1 MLTPVY
7 DHRDFAIFCKPSG
20 VSVHSE
26 ASSGFVAQLQS
37 ALPSTSWHLVHRLD
51 KHTSGLLLMARSA
64 TAAMHFGQL
73 FSQRLIDKYYLAIA
87 PGKPIKKQGLVIGGM
102 TRARNGQWKL
112 TRDLVDPAVTRFF
125 STSQGPGQRAYLLR
139 PYTGRTHQLRVAMK
153 SLGVPILGDDRY
165 GGEESDR
172 LHLHA
177 YALAFDWHG
186 EQIQVALEPTD
197 GSQFANIGTTL
208 DAQGWRYPWTLTWPP
223 LPNSPG
229 VVDSDDPGNA
239 SP

>member
-7 DHRDFAIFCKPSG
+7 DHRDFAIFCKPPG

-26 ASSGFVAQLQS
+26 ASAGFVAQLQT
-37 ALPSTSWHLVHRLD
+37 ALPATSWHLAHRLD
-51 KHTSGLLLMARSA
+51 KHTSGLLLLARSA

-73 FSQRLIDKYYLAIA
+73 FSQRRIDKYYLAVA
-87 PGKPIKKQGLVIGGM
+87 PGKPLKKQGLVIGGM

-112 TRDLVDPAVTRFF
+112 TRDLVDPAVSRFF
-125 STSQGPGQRAYLLR
+125 STSHGPGLRAYLLR

-165 GGEESDR
+165 GGEPADR

-177 YALAFDWHG
+177 YALSFDWHG
-186 EQIQVALEPTD
+186 EQIEVILPPNE
-197 GSQFANIGTTL
+197 GSQFVNIGPVL
-208 DAQGWRYPWTLTWPP
+208 DQQGWRLPWSLTWPP
-223 LPNSPG
+223 LPSGPR
-229 VVDSDDPGNA
+229 VESDDPGNA
-239 SP
+239 AL

>member
-1 MLTPVY
+1 MLTPVFE
-7 DHRDFAIFCKPSG
+7 HRDFAIFCKPAG

-37 ALPSTSWHLVHRLD
+37 AMPGSWHLVHRLD
-51 KHTSGLLLMARSA
+51 KTTSGLLLMGRSA

-73 FSQRLIDKYYLAIA
+73 FSQRRIDKYYLAIA

-102 TRARNGQWKL
+102 ARARDGQWKL
-112 TRDLVDPAVTRFF
+112 TRNLVDPAVTRFF
-125 STSQGPGQRAYLLR
+125 STSLEPGLRAYLLR

-165 GGEESDR
+165 GGEASDR
-172 LHLHA
+172 LYLHA
-177 YALAFDWHG
+177 YALAFDWQG
-186 EQIQVALEPTD
+186 EQIEVMLPPTN
-197 GSQFANIGTTL
+197 GEHFANIGAVM
-208 DAQGWRYPWTLTWPP
+208 DQKGWRLPGTLIWPP

-229 VVDSDDPGNA
+229 ADSDDPGNA
-239 SP
+239 AP